1 MDILVRG
8 LGMKKCYTLP
18 ETVFELYHVLVETA
32 KSGAGEGGVVLAVL
46 EPFAKALRDAS
57 EEMTFRERVVAVTSI
72 LESNTWPKQRQS
84 MEQARK
90 ALWGVGLTSLKNTV
104 FDPFDH
110 VYNLIVELMLDAYNK
125 FDCFEGDDFKA
136 LRSLFT
142 SILSFLESSPISVL
156 ATALRKVQSGF
167 TIWIEDYASNTSAL
181 KDVADMVGIAK

>member
-1 MDILVRG
+1 
-8 LGMKKCYTLP
+8 
-18 ETVFELYHVLVETA
+18 
-32 KSGAGEGGVVLAVL
+32 
-46 EPFAKALRDAS
+46 
-57 EEMTFRERVVAVTSI
+57 
-72 LESNTWPKQRQS
+72 

-110 VYNLIVELMLDAYNK
+110 VYSLIVELMLDAYNK
-125 FDCFEGDDFKA
+125 FDRFEGDDFKA